1 MSSARVIIDTNVL
14 ISRLLIPR
22 SIAAQAV
29 SRTLQSAQLLASEA
43 TLTELADVLSR
54 SKFDPYV
61 SLEERQEFFRR
72 FAQVAE
78 IVPILTP
85 VRACRDPTDDRFL
98 ELAVDGRA
106 TLIVTGDED
115 LRVLS
120 PFRGMPI
127 VTPAAFLTM
136 SWEDRGDE

>member
-29 SRTLQSAQLLASEA
+29 SRALQSAQLLASEA

-61 SLEERQEFFRR
+61 SLEDRQEFFRR

-85 VRACRDPTDDRFL
+85 VRACRDPKDDKFL

-106 TLIVTGDED
+106 TLMISGDGD
-115 LRVLS
+115 LLALS

-127 VTPAAFLTM
+127 VTPAASLTM
-136 SWEDRGDE
+136 SLEGQP

>member
-85 VRACRDPTDDRFL
+85 VRACRDPSDDKFL

-106 TLIVTGDED
+106 TLLITGDED
-115 LRVLS
+115 LLALS
-120 PFRGMPI
+120 PFRDVEI

-136 SWEDRGDE
+136 RLGEKP

>member
-85 VRACRDPTDDRFL
+85 VRACRDPSDDKFL

-106 TLIVTGDED
+106 TLLITGDED
-115 LRVLS
+115 LLALS

-127 VTPAAFLTM
+127 VTPAESLTM
-136 SWEDRGDE
+136 SLEGQP